1 MSSGMTE
8 TLPLT
13 VFDVKGPIFIGE
25 RPALKL
31 TGKVKWDNP
40 FLKQVTDEGIGVA
53 VDIVIFR
60 LNAVVARFCAKRF
73 SVPPRIPCNVYAD
86 DSFRVLKRHSFSLY
100 DAISHE
106 FILSSQIIG
115 TIAKSLTQPY
125 TSMNIKIKGK
135 YSGSYRAYLQECTCI
150 CKLGLVA
157 FSEQMAH
164 HEWQHGVIL

>member
-60 LNAVVARFCAKRF
+60 LNAVLAKRF
-73 SVPPRIPCNVYAD
+73 SVLSRIPCNVYA
-86 DSFRVLKRHSFSLY
+86 SR
-100 DAISHE
+100 
-106 FILSSQIIG
+106 
-115 TIAKSLTQPY
+115 
-125 TSMNIKIKGK
+125 
-135 YSGSYRAYLQECTCI
+135 
-150 CKLGLVA
+150 
-157 FSEQMAH
+157 
-164 HEWQHGVIL
+164 